1 MPVNRPIYRYN
12 EITGSG
18 RYQTAPRELGISVQ
32 FLVGSVFQSTYT
44 TKDVTK
50 NQLINYVLTNPGE
63 RFFNP
68 TFGSGIRQY
77 LFEQVNDLSVIEEN
91 LKEGIT
97 QNVENIIVNDVTATQ
112 KENTVYISLSYKI
125 NNINDELTI
134 SLEANG

>member
-1 MPVNRPIYRYN
+1 MAINRPIYRYN
-12 EITGSG
+12 EVTGSG
-18 RYQTAPRELGISVQ
+18 RFQTTKRELGISVQ

-50 NQLINYVLTNPGE
+50 NQLVNYILTNPGE

-68 TFGSGIRQY
+68 TFGSGIREY
-77 LFEQVNDLSVIEEN
+77 LFEQADDLSVIEEN
-91 LKEGIT
+91 LKEGIN
-97 QNVENIIVNDVTATQ
+97 QNVENITVNDITAVQ
-112 KENTVYISLSYKI
+112 DNNTVYITLSYKI